1 MELPSLATGAL
12 LLIWRACGKF
22 ASYQYNLFPSVD
34 MSLFRT
40 SLVTLAIVQ
49 AWGLLVTWK
58 NAEATPIVS
67 AHVVSV
73 DRAERELVHVTLR
86 TQEGLERFLFRAKE
100 SPTTESEEVH
110 YAGFARPRNFQR
122 EKLPASLTMT
132 SDKAWLFF
140 TSRRTGRPAAAI
152 ITLSR
157 ADTKILAERI
167 RVSRVP
173 QKTLEC
179 GSHAG
184 EEETTPTVGISRAR
198 RVNRSLTDT
207 TRVSTRKAFS
217 PARVLEVATEADYE
231 FSQLHGTST
240 NSYIRAVL
248 NAVDV
253 IYSSSLGI
261 RIKLVGQRT
270 QVSPSGSSRTVQAL
284 DLLEEFRRGDFAS
297 NSPADVR
304 HLFTGRSIQG
314 LTIGIAYVAATC
326 TANGIYGVGLSRDVS
341 EGLQPF
347 LAAHEIAHN
356 LSATHD
362 GEARSIMN
370 PAITQENNRFT
381 TKAITSIQD
390 FVSTTGTCLATES
403 LSTAKL
409 SLDPTDPSRFRARV
423 SFTSSLPASCS
434 VTLYGSQNARNYVAL
449 ASRAM
454 PGVKAGVRS
463 GLTFSADAPPLSTAQ
478 TFHFKVQVTCGEVR
492 TISAPSRLRFGV
504 ATSESTGSP
513 TPGRWLQLLKAN
525 LKTP

>member
-1 MELPSLATGAL
+1 
-12 LLIWRACGKF
+12 
-22 ASYQYNLFPSVD
+22 

-40 SLVTLAIVQ
+40 SLVTLLFVQ
-49 AWGLLVTWK
+49 AWGLLVTLSS
-58 NAEATPIVS
+58 AEAAPFVS
-67 AHVVSV
+67 AHIVSV
-73 DRAERELVHVTLR
+73 DRTEREIVHVTLR
-86 TQEGLERFLFRAKE
+86 TQEGLERFVFSAKE

-122 EKLPASLTMT
+122 EKLPASLTIT

-140 TSRRTGRPAAAI
+140 SSRRTGRPAAAI

-157 ADTKILAERI
+157 ADSKIRTDRV

-173 QKTLEC
+173 HKTLEC

-184 EEETTPTVGISRAR
+184 EDEAKTSTIGSSRAR
-198 RVNRSLTDT
+198 RVNRSLANTA
-207 TRVSTRKAFS
+207 RVSTRRAFS

-231 FSQLHGTST
+231 FSQLHGART

-261 RIKLVGQRT
+261 RVKVVAQRT
-270 QVSPSGSSRTVQAL
+270 QGERARSSRTIEAL
-284 DLLEEFRRGDFAS
+284 DLLEEFRRGEFAS
-297 NSPADVR
+297 NSRADIR
-304 HLFTGRSIQG
+304 HLFTGRPIQG

-326 TANGIYGVGLSRDVS
+326 TANGIYGVGLSRNVS

-347 LAAHEIAHN
+347 LAEHEIAHN

-381 TKAITSIQD
+381 TQSITSIQD
-390 FVSTTGTCLATES
+390 FVLTTGSCLATDS

-409 SLDPTDPSRFRARV
+409 SLDLTDPTRFRARV
-423 SFTSSLPASCS
+423 SFTSTLPSSCE
-434 VTLYGSQNARNYVAL
+434 VTLYGSQNARTYATL

-463 GLTFSADAPPLSTAQ
+463 SITFSAEAPPLSSAQ
-478 TFHFKVQVTCGEVR
+478 TFHFKARVTCGENR
-492 TISAPSRLRFGV
+492 TISAPSKHRFGF
-504 ATSESTGSP
+504 AISESTDSP

-525 LKTP
+525 LKRS

>member
-1 MELPSLATGAL
+1 
-12 LLIWRACGKF
+12 
-22 ASYQYNLFPSVD
+22 

-40 SLVTLAIVQ
+40 SFVTLLAVQ
-49 AWGLLVTWK
+49 AWGLLVTLS
-58 NAEATPIVS
+58 NAEATPTVS

-73 DRAERELVHVTLR
+73 ERTEGELVHVTLR
-86 TQEGLERFLFRAKE
+86 TQEGLERFLFTAKE
-100 SPTTESEEVH
+100 SPTTESQEVH

-122 EKLPASLTMT
+122 EKLPASLTIT

-157 ADTKILAERI
+157 ANAKILTDRV

-173 QKTLEC
+173 HKTLEC

-184 EEETTPTVGISRAR
+184 ESEAKTATVASSRAR

-207 TRVSTRKAFS
+207 ARVSTRRAFS

-261 RIKLVGQRT
+261 RIKIVRQRT
-270 QVSPSGSSRTVQAL
+270 QGVPTRNSRSIEAL
-284 DLLEEFRRGDFAS
+284 DLLEEFRRGEFAS
-297 NSPADVR
+297 NSRADIR

-326 TANGIYGVGLSRDVS
+326 TANGIYGVGLSQDVS

-381 TKAITSIQD
+381 TQAITSIQD
-390 FVSTTGTCLATES
+390 FVSTTGSCLATES

-409 SLDPTDPSRFRARV
+409 SLDLTDPTLFRARV
-423 SFTSSLPASCS
+423 SFTSTLPSSCA
-434 VTLYGSQNARNYVAL
+434 VTLYGSQNARTYATL

-463 GLTFSADAPPLSTAQ
+463 SITFSAETPPLSSAQ
-478 TFHFKVQVTCGEVR
+478 IFHFKARVTCGENR
-492 TISAPSRLRFGV
+492 TISAPSKLRFGF
-504 ATSESTGSP
+504 ATSESTDSP

-525 LKTP
+525 LKRS